1 LGRLR
6 ENARHYARG
15 LWGTKMTIH
24 HFSSILIVDDSG
36 AVRSVV
42 RKLLTQLGFKNIDEA
57 PDGEAAL
64 EKISEQHFS
73 LVISDWNMEPMSGQI
88 LLESVRAEKKYANLP
103 FIMMTADPSIEKI
116 VQAKKAGVTCFIKK
130 PFRAEELQ
138 AKILQTNTSKQ
149 STAEVE

>member
-1 LGRLR
+1 
-6 ENARHYARG
+6 
-15 LWGTKMTIH
+15 MTIH
-24 HFSSILIVDDSG
+24 HFSSILVVDDSG

-138 AKILQTNTSKQ
+138 AKIFQTNTNKQ
-149 STAEVE
+149 STAEAE

>member
-1 LGRLR
+1 
-6 ENARHYARG
+6 
-15 LWGTKMTIH
+15 MTIH

-36 AVRSVV
+36 AVRGVV

-116 VQAKKAGVTCFIKK
+116 VQARKAGVTCFIKK
-130 PFRAEELQ
+130 PFRADELQ
-138 AKILQTNTSKQ
+138 AKILQTNTNKQ
-149 STAEVE
+149 STADVE

>member
-1 LGRLR
+1 
-6 ENARHYARG
+6 
-15 LWGTKMTIH
+15 MTIH
-24 HFSSILIVDDSG
+24 NFSSILIVDDSG

-88 LLESVRAEKKYANLP
+88 LLQNVRANKMYANLP
-103 FIMMTADPSIEKI
+103 FIMMTADPSIARI
-116 VQAKKAGVTCFIKK
+116 VQAKKAGVTCFISK
-130 PFRAEELQ
+130 PFRADDLQ
-138 AKILQTNTSKQ
+138 AKISQVNTNKQ
-149 STAEVE
+149 PAAVA